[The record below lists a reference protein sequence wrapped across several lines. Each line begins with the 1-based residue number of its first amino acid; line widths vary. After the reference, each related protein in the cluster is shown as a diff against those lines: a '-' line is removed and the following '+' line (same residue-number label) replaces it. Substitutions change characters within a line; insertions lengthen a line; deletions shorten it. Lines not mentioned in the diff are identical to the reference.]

1 MNSQIASRN
10 FYFLLFLGVS
20 LFVFWIPLRMLIV
33 FSLEHDYGSH
43 ILLVPLVSVYI
54 MYLAKREVFSRVQF
68 GLRAGSGLFLTGT
81 VLCWLAHKHSPSF
94 GQDDYFSLMILSIII
109 VWISGF
115 IFCYGTQAFKV
126 ARFPLLFLFLMVPI
140 PGFLL
145 DRLVFLL
152 QAGSAATAYGL
163 LRLLGVPVFRQG
175 FVLLLPGIDIE
186 VAKQCSGIRSSLA
199 LLITTLVVGEFALRS
214 VWRRSLL
221 VVSTLPILI
230 VKNGTRIAT
239 ISLLGVYVDRGFLH
253 GWLHT
258 SGGILFYLLGLV
270 ILVPIIISLRKS
282 EDSNRPVTAMKA
294 AGLSS
299 LEGQVR

>member
-1 MNSQIASRN
+1 MNSQMASRN

-20 LFVFWIPLRMLIV
+20 LIVFWIPLRMLIG

-54 MYLAKREVFSRVQF
+54 MYLARREVFSRVQF

-81 VLCWLAHKHSPSF
+81 VLCWLADKHSPSL
-94 GQDDYFSLMILSIII
+94 GQNDYFSLMILSIII
-109 VWISGF
+109 LWISGF

-140 PGFLL
+140 PDFLIEKFNL
-145 DRLVFLL
+145 FL
-152 QAGSAATAYGL
+152 QAGSTATAYGL
-163 LRLLGVPVFRQG
+163 LRLMGVPVFRQG
-175 FVLLLPGIDIE
+175 FVLLLPGINIE
-186 VAKQCSGIRSSLA
+186 VATQCSGIRSSLA
-199 LLITTLVVGEFALRS
+199 LLITTLVVGEFVLRS

-221 VVSTLPILI
+221 VVLTLPILI

-239 ISLLGVYVDRGFLH
+239 ISLLGIYVDRGFLH

-282 EDSNRPVTAMKA
+282 EGTSHPVTAMKA